1 METVATSVRIAGDAI
16 GSLAELS
23 KKLGKSK
30 AQVIEMALKEMEDRI
45 FWEEV
50 HAAFARIANDP
61 EELAKQRADFDAW
74 DRGTA
79 LRYEQEEW

>member
-1 METVATSVRIAGDAI
+1 
-16 GSLAELS
+16 
-23 KKLGKSK
+23 
-30 AQVIEMALKEMEDRI
+30 MALKETEERI

-61 EELAKQRADFDAW
+61 KESAEFYGEFEAW

-79 LRYEQEEW
+79 SDFKDEKW

>member
-23 KKLGKSK
+23 KKLRKSK
-30 AQVIEMALKEMEDRI
+30 AQVIEMALKEMEERI
-45 FWEEV
+45 FWDEV
-50 HAAFARIANDP
+50 RAAHERLANDP
-61 EELAKQRADFDAW
+61 VELAKYKAEFEAW